1 MRKLSLIVCLTI
13 LTATLAAQD
22 GIFNLEDLFTN
33 GNLYP
38 QRMNQWQ
45 WLPQSSDFIFVRDNA
60 VMRRPASSAKA
71 ERYFTLEDVNAAMKA
86 AGKDAFRRF
95 PSMAHWVSPT
105 QVYIRVREGYAL
117 YDVSEKRIVHTL
129 KTTVSDA
136 SNILVDWD
144 HARFSYT
151 IGDNLFVCKADG
163 QPVRVDKD
171 GAKDVRYGHVPH
183 RNEFG
188 IEQGAFWSPKGN
200 CLAFYRMDE
209 SMVTDY
215 PLVDAQGRI
224 ATLKNVKYPMAGM
237 TSHEVTVGVYNMA
250 TGKTVYL
257 QTGEPRDHFLCSV
270 TWTPDERY
278 LLVAVL
284 NREQNHLELNRYDAE
299 TGALVGKLFE
309 ESNSRYVEPSDP
321 LYFLPNQPDQF
332 VYVSRRDGWKHLYL
346 YDISGKLLKQLT
358 SGNWE
363 VKSFE
368 GFDRTGTKIF
378 FTSNK
383 DEIPGERFYV
393 LDIKKGKITDATPED
408 GTHSVQ
414 PDATGSWFLD
424 VFSTISQES
433 RYVLRDK
440 KGNVKEVLLDN
451 KGYLSDYMVP
461 ETRIFTLKNGNNDDL
476 YCRLIYPPM
485 FDSTKKY
492 PVFYYVY
499 GGPHSQLVTN
509 NWLSGG
515 WFLQYMAQK
524 GYLVFTMDNRGTNYR
539 GFEFESC
546 IHRHLGDYEVEDQMC
561 GVNYLRSLPY
571 ADTSRFSIDGWSYG
585 GFMTLSLF
593 TRYPGIFKKATA
605 GGPVIDWKY
614 YEVMYGER
622 YMDMP
627 QENPEGYEKA
637 SLLNRVDSIQGKLL
651 IFHGAQDATVVWQ
664 HTLQFITQCITK
676 GKQVDYFIYPT
687 HEHNVSGFDRTH
699 LWKKIE
705 EFHSYGK

>member
-1 MRKLSLIVCLTI
+1 MRKLTLFVCFTI
-13 LTATLAAQD
+13 LTTTLLAQ
-22 GIFNLEDLFTN
+22 GEIFNLDDLFTN

-38 QRMNQWQ
+38 QRMGQWQ
-45 WLPQSSDFIFVRDNA
+45 WLPQGSDFIYVRGND
-60 VMRRPASSAKA
+60 VVKRSASSTK
-71 ERYFTLEDVNAAMKA
+71 EETFFSLEKVNAAMKA
-86 AGKDAFRRF
+86 AGKEELRRF
-95 PSMAHWVSPT
+95 PSMAHWLSPS
-105 QVYIRVREGYAL
+105 QVYLRVKEGYAL
-117 YDVSEKRIVHTL
+117 YDVAQGRILHTL
-129 KTTVSDA
+129 NTAIADA
-136 SNILVDWD
+136 ANLQVDWD

-151 IGDNLFVCKADG
+151 VGDHLFVGMPDR

-171 GAKDVRYGHVPH
+171 NANEVRYGHVPH

-188 IEQGAFWSPKGN
+188 IEQGAFWSPQGN

-224 ATLKNVKYPMAGM
+224 ATLKKVKYPMAGM
-237 TSHEVTVGVYNMA
+237 TSHEVTIGVYDVA
-250 TGKTVYL
+250 SGKTVYL
-257 QTGEPRDHFLCSV
+257 QTGEPCDHFLCSV
-270 TWTPDERY
+270 TWTPDERHI
-278 LLVAVL
+278 LVAVL
-284 NREQNHLELNRYDAE
+284 NREQNHLELNKYDAK
-299 TGALVGKLFE
+299 TGAFAGTLFE

-346 YDISGKLLKQLT
+346 YDLSGKLLKQLT
-358 SGNWE
+358 SGRWE
-363 VKSFE
+363 VKTFA
-368 GFDRTGTKIF
+368 GFDQTGSRLF

-383 DEIPGERFYV
+383 DEIPGDRFYV
-393 LDIKKGKITDATPED
+393 LDMKKGKITGVTPED

-424 VFSTISQES
+424 VFSSIRQEPC
-433 RYVLRDK
+433 YVLRDK
-440 KGNVKEVLLDN
+440 KGAVREVLLDN
-451 KGYLSDYMVP
+451 KNYLSEYMLP
-461 ETRIFTLKNGNNDDL
+461 ETRIFTLKNKNDDDL
-476 YCRLIYPPM
+476 YCRLILPVM

-499 GGPHSQLVTN
+499 GGPHSQLVTD

-515 WFLQYMAQK
+515 WFLHYMAQK
-524 GYLVFTMDNRGTNYR
+524 GYLVFTMDNRGTNHR

-561 GVNYLRSLPY
+561 GVDYLRSLPY

-593 TRYPGIFKKATA
+593 TRYPGVFKKATA

-627 QENPEGYEKA
+627 QENPNGYEKA
-637 SLLNRVDSIQGKLL
+637 SLLNRVDSIRGKLL

-664 HTLQFITQCITK
+664 HTLQFITRCITR
-676 GKQVDYFIYPT
+676 GKQVEYFIYPT
-687 HEHNVSGFDRTH
+687 HEHNVSGRERTH
-699 LWKKIE
+699 LWRKIE
-705 EFHSYGK
+705 EFHSYK

>member
-1 MRKLSLIVCLTI
+1 MRKLTLFVCFTI
-13 LTATLAAQD
+13 LTTTLLAQGD
-22 GIFNLEDLFTN
+22 IFNLEDLFTN

-38 QRMNQWQ
+38 QRMAQLQ
-45 WLPQSSDFIFVRDNA
+45 WLPDGSDFIYVKGNDVVKRSA
-60 VMRRPASSAKA
+60 TSAK
-71 ERYFTLEDVNAAMKA
+71 EDTFFSLDEVNAALKA
-86 AGKDAFRRF
+86 AGKEELRRF
-95 PSMAHWVSPT
+95 PSISHWLSPS
-105 QVYIRVREGYAL
+105 QVYLRVKDGYAL
-117 YDVSEKRIVHTL
+117 YDVAQKRILHTL
-129 KTTVSDA
+129 NTAIADA
-136 SNILVDWD
+136 ANLLVDWE

-151 IGDNLFVCKADG
+151 LGDHLFVGMAGKD
-163 QPVRVDKD
+163 PVRVDRD
-171 GAKDVRYGHVPH
+171 NANEVRYGHVPH

-188 IEQGAFWSPKGN
+188 IGQGAFWSPNGS

-224 ATLKNVKYPMAGM
+224 ATLKKIKYPMAGM
-237 TSHEVTVGVYNMA
+237 TSHEVTVGVYNVA
-250 TGKTVYL
+250 SGNTVYL

-270 TWTPDERY
+270 TWTPDEKY
-278 LLVAVL
+278 ILVAVL
-284 NREQNHLELNRYDAE
+284 NREQNHLELNKYNAT
-299 TGALVGKLFE
+299 TGALEGTLFE
-309 ESNSRYVEPSDP
+309 ESDSRYVEPSDP
-321 LYFLPNQPDQF
+321 LYFVPGHPDQF

-346 YDISGKLLKQLT
+346 YDLSGKLLKQLT
-358 SGNWE
+358 SGPWE
-363 VKSFE
+363 VKDFK
-368 GFDRTGTKIF
+368 GFGPKGEKLY

-383 DEIPGERFYV
+383 DEIPGDRFFV
-393 LDIKKGKITDATPED
+393 LDMKKGKITGVTPEN

-424 VFSTISQES
+424 VFSSIRQEP

-440 KGNVKEVLLDN
+440 KGAVREVLLDN
-451 KGYLSDYMVP
+451 KNYLSDYIVP
-461 ETRIFTLKNGNNDDL
+461 ETRIFTLKNGNGDDL
-476 YCRLIYPPM
+476 YCRMIMPIL

-499 GGPHSQLVTN
+499 GGPHSQLVTDS
-509 NWLSGG
+509 WLSGG

-524 GYLVFTMDNRGTNYR
+524 GYIVFTMDNRGTNYR

-546 IHRHLGDYEVEDQMC
+546 IHRHLGDLEVEDQMC

-593 TRYPGIFKKATA
+593 TRYPGVFRKATA

-637 SLLNRVDSIQGKLL
+637 SLLNRVDSIRGKLL

-664 HTLQFITQCITK
+664 HTLQFITSCISK
-676 GKQVDYFIYPT
+676 GKQVEYFIYPT
-687 HEHNVSGFDRTH
+687 HEHNVSGRERTH
-699 LWKKIE
+699 LWRKIE
-705 EFHSYGK
+705 EFHRYE

>member
-1 MRKLSLIVCLTI
+1 MRKLIVFIAFNCLV
-13 LTATLAAQD
+13 TLLSAQNEY
-22 GIFNLEDLFTN
+22 FNLTDLFTN

-38 QRMNQWQ
+38 QRMSQWQ
-45 WLPQSSDFIFVRDNA
+45 WLPQSSDFIYVRDNA
-60 VMRRPASSAKA
+60 VMRRPASQAKE
-71 ERYFTLEDVNAAMKA
+71 ERYVTLEDVNAAMKA
-86 AGKDAFRRF
+86 AGKDVFHRF
-95 PSMAHWVSPT
+95 PSMAHWVSQT

-136 SNILVDWD
+136 ANIQIDWD

-151 IGDNLFVCKADG
+151 VGDNLFVCKAGG

-171 GAKDVRYGHVPH
+171 GAADVRYGHVPH

-188 IEQGAFWSPKGN
+188 ITQGSFWSPEGN
-200 CLAFYRMDE
+200 FLAFYRMDE

-224 ATLKNVKYPMAGM
+224 ATLKKVKYPMAGM
-237 TSHEVTVGVYNMA
+237 TSHEVTVGVYDMES
-250 TGKTVYL
+250 GRTVYL
-257 QTGEPRDHFLCSV
+257 QTGEPKDHYLCSV
-270 TWTPDERY
+270 TWTPDEKFI
-278 LLVAVL
+278 LVAVL
-284 NREQNHLELNRYDAE
+284 NREQNHLVLNKYDARS
-299 TGALVGKLFE
+299 GAFVSKLFE
-309 ESNSRYVEPSDP
+309 ESNDRYVEPSDP
-321 LYFLPNQPDQF
+321 LYFVPGHPDQF
-332 VYVSRRDGWKHLYL
+332 VYVTRRDGWKHLYL
-346 YDISGKLLKQLT
+346 YDLSGKLLRQLT
-358 SGNWE
+358 SGEWE

-368 GFDRTGTKIF
+368 GFDPKGEKLY

-383 DEIPGERFYV
+383 DEIPGDRFFV
-393 LDIKKGKITDATPED
+393 LDMKKGKITGVTPEN

-424 VFSTISQES
+424 VCSSISEEP
-433 RYVLRDK
+433 RYLLRDR
-440 KGNVKEVLLDN
+440 KGAVREVLLDN
-451 KGYLSDYMVP
+451 KNYLSSYMMP
-461 ETRIFTLKNGNNDDL
+461 KTRIFTLKNGNNDDL
-476 YCRLIYPPM
+476 YCRMILPPL
-485 FDSTKKY
+485 FDSTQKY

-524 GYLVFTMDNRGTNYR
+524 GYIVFTLDNRGTINR

-546 IHRHLGDYEVEDQMC
+546 IHRHLGDFEVEDQMC

-593 TRYPGIFKKATA
+593 TRYPGVFKRATA
-605 GGPVIDWKY
+605 GGPVIDWKF

-627 QENPEGYEKA
+627 QENPDGYEKA
-637 SLLNRVDSIQGKLL
+637 SLLNRIDSIQGKLL

-664 HTLQFITQCITK
+664 HTLQFITKCITK

-687 HEHNVSGFDRTH
+687 HEHNVGGIDRTH
-699 LWKKIE
+699 LWRKIE
-705 EFHSYGK
+705 QFHTYDK

>member
-1 MRKLSLIVCLTI
+1 MRKLTLFVLFVTFSCL
-13 LTATLAAQD
+13 LSAQQVF
-22 GIFNLEDLFTN
+22 FNLSDLFTN

-38 QRMNQWQ
+38 QRLNQWQ
-45 WLPQSSDFIFVRDNA
+45 WLPQSSDFIYVRDNA
-60 VMRRPASSAKA
+60 VMKRSASSAK
-71 ERYFTLEDVNAAMKA
+71 EETLVSLEDVNTALKA
-86 AGKDAFRRF
+86 AGKDGFRRF
-95 PSMAHWVSPT
+95 PSMSHWVSPT
-105 QVYIRVREGYAL
+105 QVYLRVKEGYAL
-117 YDVSEKRIVHTL
+117 YDLSQGKILHTL
-129 KTTVSDA
+129 STSISDA
-136 SNILVDWD
+136 TNLLVDWE

-151 IGDNLFVCKADG
+151 IGDNLFVSKAGG

-171 GAKDVRYGHVPH
+171 GAKEVRYGHVPH

-188 IEQGAFWSPKGN
+188 INQGAFWSPEGN
-200 CLAFYRMDE
+200 YLAFYRMDE

-237 TSHEVTVGVYNMA
+237 TSHEVTIGVYDMES
-250 TGKTVYL
+250 GRTVYL
-257 QTGEPRDHFLCSV
+257 QTGEPRDHYLCSV
-270 TWTPDERY
+270 TWTPDEKFM
-278 LLVAVL
+278 LVAVL
-284 NREQNHLELNRYDAE
+284 NREQNHLALNKYDAKS
-299 TGALVGKLFE
+299 GAFVSTLFE
-309 ESNSRYVEPSDP
+309 ERNNRYVEPSDP
-321 LYFLPNQPDQF
+321 LYFVPGHPDQF

-346 YDISGKLLKQLT
+346 YDLSGKMLKQLT
-358 SGNWE
+358 SGPWE
-363 VKSFE
+363 VKTFA
-368 GFDRTGTKIF
+368 GFDQTGGKLF
-378 FTSNK
+378 FTSNM
-383 DEIPGERFYV
+383 DEIPGDRFYV
-393 LDIKKGKITDATPED
+393 LDMKKGKITCATPEN

-424 VFSTISQES
+424 VCSSIRQEP

-440 KGNVKEVLLDN
+440 KGAVREELLDN
-451 KGYLSDYMVP
+451 KGYLGDYIVP
-461 ETRIFTLKNGNNDDL
+461 ETRIFTLKNANNDDL
-476 YCRLIYPPM
+476 YCRMILPIL

-524 GYLVFTMDNRGTNYR
+524 GYIVFTLDNRGTSNR

-546 IHRHLGDYEVEDQMC
+546 IHRHLGDNEVEDQMC

-585 GFMTLSLF
+585 GFMTLSLI
-593 TRYPGIFKKATA
+593 TRHPGVFKKATA

-627 QENPEGYEKA
+627 QENPDGYEKA

-664 HTLQFITQCITK
+664 HTLQFITKCITK

-687 HEHNVSGFDRTH
+687 HEHNVGGIDRTH

-705 EFHSYGK
+705 DFHAYKN